1 MAYLLDTGILLRFVD
16 DRDALHPVVQEAVE
30 TLVGRKEELYAATQN
45 IGEFW
50 NVATRPT
57 SNNGLGLP
65 SGEVLRLIESG
76 IETVS
81 GIMLDVNAT
90 YSEFKRIVSKYNVV
104 GKQVH
109 DARLVALMLTRKI
122 DTILSL
128 NARDFRRYEPEG
140 ITILTPSDLIVSE

>member
-16 DRDALHPVVQEAVE
+16 QRDALHSLVQQAVE
-30 TLVGRKEELYAATQN
+30 ALVGRQEELFTATQN

-57 SNNGLGLP
+57 ASNGLGLP
-65 SGEVLRLIESG
+65 SSEAIRLIENG
-76 IETVS
+76 IEPVC
-81 GIMLDVNAT
+81 GIMLDAST
-90 YSEFKRIVSKYNVV
+90 SYLELKRLLCKYNVV

-109 DARLVALMLTRKI
+109 DARLVALMLTRRI

-128 NARDFRRYEPEG
+128 NGRDFQRYKSEG
-140 ITILTPSDLIVSE
+140 ISIVAPSDLVTAK